1 MPCDLVAAIAE
12 LLVPKFWNQ
21 SVPILEPRSP
31 SSRNC
36 YFPSV
41 GTNASQSWSHGLPVL
56 GASGS
61 QTLEPTLPNFGTVC
75 FRFKKLLTPKDS
87 NQCVPNLEL
96 YGPIRGTAGLQ
107 RLEPIFPSWN
117 HGFQVPGSAGSQ
129 QLRFCLVTWKLRSPL
144 CKNDEFPMVG
154 NYVSEFCNEL

>member
-1 MPCDLVAAIAE
+1 MVISSCSDKKTQPKNWNLHRHRRQIEKVSQTIFLMPCDLVAAIAE
-12 LLVPKFWNQ
+12 LLVPKCWNQ
-21 SVPILEPRSP
+21 SVPILDKHWQR
-31 SSRNC
+31 
-36 YFPSV
+36 V
-41 GTNASQSWSHGLPVL
+41 QSWNHGFSVL

-129 QLRFCLVTWKLRSPL
+129 QLRFCLVT
-144 CKNDEFPMVG
+144 
-154 NYVSEFCNEL
+154 